1 MLWKNKNPGFVK
13 WGSRQWMRERE
24 RILKGEKEGLKKMVE
39 TLLRVK
45 KGFVMRVKTMMK
57 NLKKNNGVF
66 VLVLLCSCVNQRKNL
81 KGIKGILVFS

>member
-1 MLWKNKNPGFVK
+1 
-13 WGSRQWMRERE
+13 MREKE

-57 NLKKNNGVF
+57 NLKKNNNGVF
-66 VLVLLCSCVNQRKNL
+66 VLVLLVLVVNQRKNL